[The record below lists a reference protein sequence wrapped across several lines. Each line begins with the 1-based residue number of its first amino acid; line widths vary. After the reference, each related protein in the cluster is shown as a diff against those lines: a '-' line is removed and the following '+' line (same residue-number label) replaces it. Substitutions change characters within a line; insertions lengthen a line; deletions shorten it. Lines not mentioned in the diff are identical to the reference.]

1 MANKKDSPS
10 TEANTEAL
18 LEAEKILD
26 EARKEAEKI
35 LSDAKEQAMKDA
47 KPVPDSP
54 KTSGEDLVTVYLQK
68 DKDKYK
74 DDVFIAVNGERV
86 QVKRGKP
93 VKIKRKFAE
102 VLEQSI
108 AQDTSTAEL
117 IEKETS
123 RYKEAARLGTL

>member
-1 MANKKDSPS
+1 MANKKDNPS
-10 TEANTEAL
+10 AEANTEAL
-18 LEAEKILD
+18 SEADKILE

-47 KPVPDSP
+47 KPVPPSP
-54 KTSGEDLVTVYLQK
+54 KTSGEDLVTVYLQE

-93 VKIKRKFAE
+93 VKIKRKFGE

-117 IEKETS
+117 IEKETA

>member
-10 TEANTEAL
+10 TEANTEARS
-18 LEAEKILD
+18 EAEKILD

-35 LSDAKEQAMKDA
+35 LSDAKEQAMKEA
-47 KPVPDSP
+47 KPVPPS
-54 KTSGEDLVTVYLQK
+54 
-68 DKDKYK
+68 
-74 DDVFIAVNGERV
+74 